1 MILERLARTL
11 EGPSRGPFF
20 MAQALRYLTSPH
32 GARCPVDIQLEGE
45 NMSRKIISFNTGRW
59 YTEAGQRIAATQLDD
74 GRVVFVD
81 IDRGIRYATAAPCEL
96 TQRAVMQAY
105 DYNLTEHPSFDLFGG
120 CWEAREAAIA
130 ELEAAARAVQG
141 VRS

>member
-20 MAQALRYLTSPH
+20 MAQALRYLTGPAGH
-32 GARCPVDIQLEGE
+32 VAPWEHIQRE
-45 NMSRKIISFNTGRW
+45 RKHEQKDTPW
-59 YTEAGQRIAATQLDD
+59 
-74 GRVVFVD
+74 
-81 IDRGIRYATAAPCEL
+81 P
-96 TQRAVMQAY
+96 
-105 DYNLTEHPSFDLFGG
+105 DLFGG

>member
-1 MILERLARTL
+1 MTQKIL
-11 EGPSRGPFF
+11 
-20 MAQALRYLTSPH
+20 
-32 GARCPVDIQLEGE
+32 
-45 NMSRKIISFNTGRW
+45 SFNTGRG
-59 YTEAGQRIAATQLDD
+59 YTEHGQRIAAMQLDN

-81 IDRGIRYATAAPCEL
+81 VDRGIRYATNEPCEL
-96 TQRAVMQAY
+96 NQRAIMRAY
-105 DYNLTEHPSFDLFGG
+105 DYNTTDTPWPDLFGG

>member
-1 MILERLARTL
+1 
-11 EGPSRGPFF
+11 
-20 MAQALRYLTSPH
+20 
-32 GARCPVDIQLEGE
+32 
-45 NMSRKIISFNTGRW
+45 MSKRIISFNTGRG

-81 IDRGIRYATAAPCEL
+81 VDRGIRYATAAPCEL
-96 TQRAVMQAY
+96 TQRAIMRAY
-105 DYNLTEHPSFDLFGG
+105 DYDETENPSSDLFGG
-120 CWEAREAAIA
+120 CWETREAAIA

>member
-1 MILERLARTL
+1 
-11 EGPSRGPFF
+11 
-20 MAQALRYLTSPH
+20 
-32 GARCPVDIQLEGE
+32 
-45 NMSRKIISFNTGRW
+45 MSKRIISFNTGRG

-81 IDRGIRYATAAPCEL
+81 VDRGIRYATNEPCEL
-96 TQRAVMQAY
+96 NQRAIMRAY
-105 DYNLTEHPSFDLFGG
+105 DYNTTDNPCSDLFGG
-120 CWEAREAAIA
+120 CWETREAAIA